1 MSGAAC
7 FPGLGCWS
15 VWLSFWSST
24 HSHNDT
30 PISFFSISLSLQ
42 GRSESAI
49 QLWEAFKLK
58 SSEEGETFV
67 TGVGAK
73 SGTRAYQ
80 PQERAVGRKLIWAK
94 RNFNCWGFLFCF
106 RKEYKLK
113 YKLPIFKMHS
123 LTKVLIYGHV
133 RWKRTLHAEGVWCP
147 LASPPSCSTHP
158 QTTTDLLSL
167 TANDFALP
175 SFG

>member
-1 MSGAAC
+1 MIPQSVSSP
-7 FPGLGCWS
+7 FPSASKADLSQPSSCEKLSNWS
-15 VWLSFWSST
+15 HQKRERL
-24 HSHNDT
+24 
-30 PISFFSISLSLQ
+30 LSLVLEQ
-42 GRSESAI
+42 RAEPELISPKKG
-49 QLWEAFKLK
+49 LWEESWSGQK
-58 SSEEGETFV
+58 ETLI
-67 TGVGAK
+67 VG
-73 SGTRAYQ
+73 
-80 PQERAVGRKLIWAK
+80 
-94 RNFNCWGFLFCF
+94 GFLFCF

-123 LTKVLIYGHV
+123 LTKVLIYGPV

-147 LASPPSCSTHP
+147 LASPPSCPTHP